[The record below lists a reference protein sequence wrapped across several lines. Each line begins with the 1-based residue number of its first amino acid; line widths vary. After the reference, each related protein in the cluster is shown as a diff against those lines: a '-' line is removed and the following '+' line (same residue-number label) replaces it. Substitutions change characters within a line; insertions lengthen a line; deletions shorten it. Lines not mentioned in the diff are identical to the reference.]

1 MSIKSPNPAA
11 TSGSSASGHIP
22 MIILV
27 GIGAGFLSGLFGVG
41 GGILIVP
48 GLVLVAKMDQRIA
61 HGTSLAAVLPIAASS
76 MVTYWAQD
84 HIDWPVALFLAIG
97 AVAGAVLG
105 TKLLHVLPH
114 RTLGIA
120 FSALLIASAIRLF
133 LADSGTGRDD
143 LDVLMALLLVVVGVL
158 TGILA
163 GLLGVGGG
171 IIMVP
176 AMMMLFHIPPVIAKG
191 TSLGVIIPTAIMGT
205 WRNRTKKN
213 VDFVAAAIVGVS
225 GIFAA
230 IGGGWIS
237 GRMSDTLSN
246 VLFASLLTIVAIRL
260 ILQIRRED
268 KAAAAETSAAS
279 GK

>member
-1 MSIKSPNPAA
+1 MSTESSNSSAA
-11 TSGSSASGHIP
+11 PSSSAASGHIP

-27 GIGAGFLSGLFGVG
+27 GLGAGFLSGLFGVG

-48 GLVLVAKMDQRIA
+48 GLVLVAKMDQRMA

-84 HIDWPVALFLAIG
+84 HIDWPVVLFLAIG

-105 TKLLHVLPH
+105 TKLLNVLPH

-120 FSALLIASAIRLF
+120 FATLLVVSAIRLF

-143 LDVLMALLLVVVGVL
+143 LDVFMAVLLVVVGVL

-213 VDFVAAAIVGVS
+213 VDFLAAAIVGVS
-225 GIFAA
+225 GILAA
-230 IGGGWIS
+230 IAGGWIS

-246 VLFASLLTIVAIRL
+246 VLFASLLSVVALRL
-260 ILQIRRED
+260 IRQIRRED
-268 KAAAAETSAAS
+268 RATAQQDGS